1 MELFNIIIFGM
12 RKIYHLKLPV
22 ERFNFV
28 FDTSLMFIFS
38 LIIFLLI
45 ATDLRVPRTV
55 PCVIVNN
62 RSSFNLNDYYS
73 NLPELDARTDSV
85 FKSLTDHQRI
95 SQLIMT
101 SAGKKGKPFS
111 IVRDLVNDGV
121 TGGVLFLGGSSGKL
135 SQRINELKDVVTSSG
150 NLHLLISSDAEPSL
164 INRRISGISQFKNT
178 NEIHSVIEAYKIG
191 SKIAGEIKAI
201 GFNYNFAPVC
211 DFPFNREIIG
221 NRSFW
226 GDIDSIPK
234 FVSAFIK
241 GTQENNIIA
250 TAKHFPGHGN
260 ITGDSHKQLV
270 TISGEMKELE
280 VFRSAIDAGVIS
292 VMVGHIRVSDNDYS
306 TDGLPSTLSKRIVS
320 DLLRDSLEFRGII
333 VTDAMNMGALRE
345 FPNASLEAVRA
356 GCDLIIMPPDERKLH
371 SQIIELISSDENYKQ
386 QVFASVKRIL
396 RAKICLGLI

>member
-1 MELFNIIIFGM
+1 
-12 RKIYHLKLPV
+12 
-22 ERFNFV
+22 
-28 FDTSLMFIFS
+28 
-38 LIIFLLI
+38 
-45 ATDLRVPRTV
+45 
-55 PCVIVNN
+55 
-62 RSSFNLNDYYS
+62 
-73 NLPELDARTDSV
+73 
-85 FKSLTDHQRI
+85 
-95 SQLIMT
+95 MT

-221 NRSFW
+221 NRSFG